1 MSAGVSISKLFR
13 EMRERG
19 LENTFQRFY
28 SFYQATVT
36 DMKDEKQLGRGRVC
50 LDSLGYGT
58 PSPGMADMLTPYG
71 GSDYGFFFPPYK
83 DDVVY
88 VSFDHGDVSSPMIVG
103 SYWGTSGQ
111 KRTTDSELPAEF
123 VKSDGSAPT
132 IRGIK
137 VKAGSGLA
145 FHETTD
151 AVKVEMWTG
160 ASQGKG
166 QVAEKHHKLTLDDTK
181 DNEKVVLTT
190 FGGHKTTWQDKT
202 GEVYVKTTTIDGHEF
217 LMDDTNKKVL
227 IKTKDGHQALFDD
240 QNKKIEVMSTGLN
253 KITIDD
259 TAKSVTV
266 RTVGGNQFTLDDTL
280 KKIEGLTTGG
290 RTFSMN
296 DLTQMVQVVSPTP
309 PQSVVMSPTLGTTIS
324 DASPGGVKVLATAG
338 PLIASGLGTAV
349 TSAGGAPAVI
359 TNTGV
364 STSDFTGLETK
375 NILGGSVQTISGAW
389 TLAGPFVATIN
400 ALFLFFGT
408 GLQLRLVNEDFFST
422 AYNAHFHLTT
432 IIGAPTS
439 PPVVGFGIPGTHTT
453 IQTLAS

>member
-50 LDSLGYGT
+50 LDSIGYDT
-58 PSPGMADMLTPYG
+58 PSPGMADVLTPYG

-132 IRGIK
+132 VRGIK

-166 QVAEKHHKLTLDDTK
+166 KTAEKHHKLTLDDTK
-181 DNEKVVLTT
+181 DEERVVIAT

-217 LMDDTNKKVL
+217 LMDDTNEKVM
-227 IKTKDGHQALFDD
+227 IKTKQGHQALFDD
-240 QNKKIEVMSTGLN
+240 KNQMIEVMSTG
-253 KITIDD
+253 KSKFTIDD
-259 TAKSVTV
+259 KKNVVTV
-266 RTVGGNQFTLDDTL
+266 RTVGGNQFTLDDSL
-280 KKIEGLTTGG
+280 KKIEGMTTGG
-290 RTFSMN
+290 RLFSM
-296 DLTQMVQVVSPTP
+296 DDMTQMVKVVSPTP
-309 PQSVVMSPTLGTTIS
+309 PQSVVISPTAGTTVS

-338 PLIASGLGTAV
+338 PLVGSGLGTSM
-349 TSAGGAPAVI
+349 TSLGQPAA
-359 TNTGV
+359 TLNTGV
-364 STSDFTGLETK
+364 TNTTMIGAETK
-375 NILGGSVQTISGAW
+375 LLLGGSAQTIIGTWTLSGAFI
-389 TLAGPFVATIN
+389 ASIN
-400 ALFLFFGT
+400 ALFILLGT
-408 GLQLRLVNEDFFST
+408 GLQLRLVNESFFAT

-432 IIGAPTS
+432 IAGAPTS
-439 PPVVGFGIPGTHTT
+439 PPVVGLGIPGTHTT
-453 IQTLAS
+453 IQTFAS